1 MHSSIFKILNVL
13 CLSLNFLIK
22 LGHLVNKPQGVVIYL
37 LLVMMKGGEK
47 MKKLFAVL
55 GLGRFGGT
63 LVEELSK
70 LNVEV
75 LAVDENEEVVD
86 KYADMATHAVQA
98 KINDE
103 SDLRALG
110 IGNVDHA
117 IVSFGNNIETSI
129 LAAMLLK
136 EMGIKQVW
144 VKAANNY
151 HQKVLEKIGAD
162 RIIHPERD
170 MARRIAHHVVTE
182 KMIDY
187 IELSPDYSLV
197 EIIATY
203 KLHNKSLLNLDARA
217 KFGCNIIGIQRGDE
231 MIISPS
237 ADEVILENDK
247 LLVIGHT
254 KDITRFEEEGV

>member
-1 MHSSIFKILNVL
+1 ML
-13 CLSLNFLIK
+13 
-22 LGHLVNKPQGVVIYL
+22 
-37 LLVMMKGGEK
+37 KGGERV
-47 MKKLFAVL
+47 KKLFAVL

-63 LVEELSK
+63 LVEELTK
-70 LNVEV
+70 MNVEV
-75 LAVDENEEVVD
+75 LAVDENEEVVE
-86 KYADMATHAVQA
+86 KYADIATHVVQS

-103 SDLRALG
+103 SDLKALG
-110 IGNVDHA
+110 ISNVDHA

-144 VKAANNY
+144 VKAANYY
-151 HQKVLEKIGAD
+151 HQKVLEKVGTD
-162 RIIHPERD
+162 RVIHPERD

-197 EIIATY
+197 EIIASE
-203 KLHNKSLLNLDARA
+203 KLHNKSLLQSDVRA
-217 KFGCNIIGIQRGDE
+217 TFGCNIIGIQRGKE

-254 KDITRFEEEGV
+254 KDITLFEEEGV

>member
-1 MHSSIFKILNVL
+1 MISLTILSCIRVVFFY
-13 CLSLNFLIK
+13 FLTK
-22 LGHLVNKPQGVVIYL
+22 
-37 LLVMMKGGEK
+37 MKGGEK
-47 MKKLFAVL
+47 VKKQFAVL

-75 LAVDENEEVVD
+75 LAVDENEDVVD
-86 KYADMATHAVQA
+86 KYADTVTYAVQA

-103 SDLRALG
+103 SDLKGLG

-117 IVSFGNNIETSI
+117 IVSFGDNIETSI
-129 LAAMLLK
+129 LATMLLK

-144 VKAANNY
+144 VKAANYY

-182 KMIDY
+182 KIIDY
-187 IELSPDYSLV
+187 IELSPDFSLV
-197 EIIATY
+197 EISASDQ
-203 KLHNKSLLNLDARA
+203 LHNKSLQSLDVRA
-217 KFGCNIIGIQRGDE
+217 KYGCNIIGMQRGKD

-237 ADEVILENDK
+237 ADEVILEGDK
-247 LLVIGHT
+247 LLVIGHNQ
-254 KDITRFEEEGV
+254 DITRFEEEGV

>member
-1 MHSSIFKILNVL
+1 MMLVFSIFGLFVQK
-13 CLSLNFLIK
+13 SRFLRK
-22 LGHLVNKPQGVVIYL
+22 V
-37 LLVMMKGGEK
+37 KGG
-47 MKKLFAVL
+47 KKVKKQFAVL

-75 LAVDENEEVVD
+75 LAVDENEDVVD
-86 KYADMATHAVQA
+86 KYANTATYVVQA

-103 SDLRALG
+103 SDLKALG

-144 VKAANNY
+144 VKAANYY

-187 IELSPDYSLV
+187 IELSPDFSLV
-197 EIIATY
+197 EIIVSDQ
-203 KLHNKSLLNLDARA
+203 LHNKSLQGLDVRA
-217 KFGCNIIGIQRGDE
+217 KYGCTIIGIQRGKE
-231 MIISPS
+231 MIVSPS
-237 ADEVILENDK
+237 ADEVILEGDK
-247 LLVIGHT
+247 LLVIGHNQG
-254 KDITRFEEEGV
+254 IIRFEEEGV